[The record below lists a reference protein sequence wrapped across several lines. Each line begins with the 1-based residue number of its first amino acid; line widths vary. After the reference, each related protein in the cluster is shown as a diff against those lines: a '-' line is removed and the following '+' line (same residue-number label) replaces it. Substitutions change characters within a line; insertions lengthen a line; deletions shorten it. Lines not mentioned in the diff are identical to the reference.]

1 MATKVAVIMG
11 GASFE
16 RNFSLKSGAL
26 VSEALEKRGYEVLPL
41 DADAHLVDTLRAEKP
56 DVAFVCL
63 HGAGGEDG
71 AVPALLEFLKIPYV
85 GSRPASCR
93 AAWNKA
99 DMPFIVRQAWSKEE
113 SEVIWP
119 PQIVLTASAFKD
131 LGAAAALDL
140 VPERLGGGVGFPLA
154 VKPVHGG
161 SAMGLSKVDSA
172 DQLGPALLGALGFDD
187 SVIIQQWVDGV
198 EVSVTVLSDAD
209 GEKTL
214 PPVEISVTKGIYDTD
229 ARLDPE
235 RIQHFCP
242 VRSESLA
249 ALGADLAAAREA
261 LERAALEVFT
271 AYGCRDLARID
282 FIWDGHHV
290 MVMGLKTFP
299 GLTET
304 SLVPMAIEAAGYA
317 VEDVLA
323 QLVEGALKRGN

>member
-11 GASFE
+11 GTSFE
-16 RNFSLKSGAL
+16 RSFSLKSGAL
-26 VSEALEKRGYEVLPL
+26 VSEALEKKGYEVLTL
-41 DADAHLVDTLRAEKP
+41 DADTHLVDTLRTEAP

-99 DMPFIVRQAWSKEE
+99 DMPFIVRHTWAKED

-140 VPERLGGGVGFPLA
+140 IPERLGGGVGFPLA

-161 SAMGLSKVDSA
+161 SAMGLSKVENV
-172 DQLGPALLGALGFDD
+172 DQLGQALLGALAFDD
-187 SVIIQQWVDGV
+187 SVIIQQWVEGV
-198 EVSVTVLSDAD
+198 EVSVTVLSDAS
-209 GEKTL
+209 GEKTF
-214 PPVEISVTKGIYDTD
+214 PPVEIVVTKGIYDTD
-229 ARLDPE
+229 ARLDSE
-235 RIQHFCP
+235 RVQHFCP
-242 VRSESLA
+242 VRPESLTACGVNSEQAYA
-249 ALGADLAAAREA
+249 AIERAARE
-261 LERAALEVFT
+261 VYT
-271 AYGCRDLARID
+271 AYSCRDLARID
-282 FIWDGHHV
+282 LLWDGHNV

-304 SLVPMAIEAAGYA
+304 SLVPIALEAAGYT
-317 VEDVLA
+317 VEDILA
-323 QLVEGALKRGN
+323 HLVEGALARGN